1 MWIFTMVINKTT
13 PKIIKTFKSK
23 SYADLEITNMKENR

>member
-1 MWIFTMVINKTT
+1 MVINKTT

-23 SYADLEITNMKENR
+23 SYSVDAYLKITNMKENR